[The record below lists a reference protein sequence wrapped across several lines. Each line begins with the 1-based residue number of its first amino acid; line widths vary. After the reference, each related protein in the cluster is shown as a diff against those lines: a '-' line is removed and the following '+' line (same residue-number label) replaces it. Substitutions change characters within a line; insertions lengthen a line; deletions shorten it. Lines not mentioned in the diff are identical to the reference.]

1 MMNRQQTI
9 SFFSPRQEDISLW
22 VKVLAAVT
30 LVVWVLMMISALSAI
45 VVLFSSQVPQ

>member
-1 MMNRQQTI
+1 MMTKTI

-22 VKVLAAVT
+22 VKVLAGGT
-30 LVVWVLMMISALSAI
+30 LVVWVLMMMLALSAI